1 MDVMIT
7 HSFNDRDILSKN
19 LLVTSTCVMNTCS
32 VCMETYTE
40 MKATYQWMYHGRFG
54 DWIG

>member
-1 MDVMIT
+1 MDVVIT

-40 MKATYQWMYHGRFG
+40 MKATYQWMYHGRLG